1 MTMTHL
7 RSAWWLP
14 LFDELADPLAVA
26 RLAAQA
32 EEAGG
37 TAVRLGPREL
47 AGAVRQVADRWIPRA
62 THRAHIPRRSAVSH
76 CQPGTVQPPSV

>member
-7 RSAWWLP
+7 RSALWLP

-26 RLAAQA
+26 RLAAVA

-37 TAVRLGPREL
+37 TGCSS
-47 AGAVRQVADRWIPRA
+47 GA
-62 THRAHIPRRSAVSH
+62 T
-76 CQPGTVQPPSV
+76 

>member
-1 MTMTHL
+1 MTHL
-7 RSAWWLP
+7 RSALWLP

-37 TAVRLGPREL
+37 TAC
-47 AGAVRQVADRWIPRA
+47 
-62 THRAHIPRRSAVSH
+62 SS
-76 CQPGTVQPPSV
+76 GTT